1 MFSEKNNLQT
11 DFEGKKIIARKYLAK
26 KVPTLKK
33 YLSRRIKLEKILHRC
48 MAAKRILSPEVWEQK
63 TKSPTPPPTPPS
75 LLPPLKVKWSA
86 QRGEFHIS
94 HDASRQISVFF
105 PRWKERSRVSSEIF
119 NDLNFKMQL
128 IQDKFQ

>member
-11 DFEGKKIIARKYLAK
+11 DFEGKKSIARKYLAK

-63 TKSPTPPPTPPS
+63 TKSPTPPQPPPP
-75 LLPPLKVKWSA
+75 LPPPTTKSQMVGPK
-86 QRGEFHIS
+86 GGIS
-94 HDASRQISVFF
+94 YI
-105 PRWKERSRVSSEIF
+105 P
-119 NDLNFKMQL
+119 
-128 IQDKFQ
+128 